1 MMISI
6 SVVTIKHEL
15 YISRFSL
22 LYTYAVS
29 LLVVILIFV
38 VGKSLDL
45 RRVFRRKQE
54 HSQNSRANYQ
64 PLLRL

>member
-6 SVVTIKHEL
+6 SVVTIKLKL

-29 LLVVILIFV
+29 LLVVILYIYYINPITNNHFTRQSTV
-38 VGKSLDL
+38 ALIRLIKSLKGD
-45 RRVFRRKQE
+45 
-54 HSQNSRANYQ
+54 
-64 PLLRL
+64 